1 MLTTI
6 FFDLD
11 NTLILFDETEFY
23 YRYLNPIS
31 ESFQDLM
38 SKDVFKKR
46 LMIASQ
52 ALLQNNGAL
61 KNRDYY
67 MNVFCQGF
75 EDKRELCW
83 NRFIKFYENGFDQ
96 FQQLMQSIP
105 GVLELFNYL
114 KEANFKLVIASNPLF
129 PLIVQLKRLT
139 WAGFENFE
147 FDLITHIENTKYCKP
162 KLGYY
167 SEICQQ
173 LNEKPENC
181 LMVGNDPVNDM
192 IASKI
197 GMKTYL
203 TTDSFLNNNSSL
215 EVSQTIRKNHQ
226 NENGIKIDFQGP
238 ILELRKILKN
248 FNGSS

>member
-6 FFDLD
+6 LFDLD

-31 ESFQDLM
+31 EAFQDLIP
-38 SKDVFKKR
+38 KDVFKKR

-52 ALLQNNGAL
+52 ALLQNNGKL
-61 KNRDYY
+61 INSDYY
-67 MNVFCQGF
+67 MNVFCEGF
-75 EDKRELCW
+75 KNKRDLCW
-83 NRFIKFYENGFDQ
+83 NRFVKFYENGFDQ
-96 FQQLMQSIP
+96 FQQLMQPIP
-105 GVLELFNYL
+105 GILELFNYL

-129 PLIVQLKRLT
+129 PLIVQLKRLS
-139 WAGFENFE
+139 WAGFENFQ

-162 KLGYY
+162 QLGYY
-167 SEICQQ
+167 LEICEQ

-192 IASKI
+192 IASKV
-197 GMKTYL
+197 GMKTYF
-203 TTDSFLNNNSSL
+203 TTDSLHNDDSSL
-215 EVSQTIRKNHQ
+215 NISQTIRKNHQ

-238 ILELRKILKN
+238 IFEIKKILKKL
-248 FNGSS
+248 NGSN